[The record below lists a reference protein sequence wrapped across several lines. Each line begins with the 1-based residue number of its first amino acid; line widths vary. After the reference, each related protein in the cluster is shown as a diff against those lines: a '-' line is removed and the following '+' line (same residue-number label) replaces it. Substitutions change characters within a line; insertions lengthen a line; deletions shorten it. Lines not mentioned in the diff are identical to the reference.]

1 MLSLPAF
8 CKGSKVIP
16 ETRELRDGKMNQMVL
31 IDCRLPVECR
41 LKLKEHGLEPIALPP
56 FGKIAAPVEAHPDML
71 VYRQGNA
78 LLVPAEYLDANRR
91 LFSAL
96 DCEVRGVDASFGP
109 VYPEDVRL
117 NALAMGHTVY
127 GLARGVC
134 REIRE
139 NAPRFVPVRQGYTRC
154 SAAVVAERAV
164 ITADAGLAD
173 ALRRDGIDV
182 LLIRPGYIL
191 LSGYDTGFIGGSGGL
206 IRKGLY
212 GFFGRIRE
220 HPQYDEMAGFAEA
233 HGTSLIS
240 LCDGVLTDWGGLVS
254 VPQSLSKTVSCVHGT
269 A

>member
-1 MLSLPAF
+1 M
-8 CKGSKVIP
+8 
-16 ETRELRDGKMNQMVL
+16 DQMVL
-31 IDCRLPVECR
+31 TDCRLPVECR
-41 LKLKEHGLEPIALPP
+41 LKLKELGLEPISLPP

-96 DCEVRGVDASFGP
+96 GCDVLGIDAPFGP

-117 NALAMGHTVY
+117 NALAVGHTVY

-139 NAPRFVPVRQGYTRC
+139 SAPRFVAVRQGYTRC

-164 ITADAGLAD
+164 ITADAGLAE
-173 ALRRDGIDV
+173 ALRRDEVDV
-182 LLIRPGYIL
+182 LLIMPGHIML
-191 LSGYDTGFIGGSGGL
+191 PGYDTGFIGGSGGL

-212 GFFGRIRE
+212 GFFGRIE
-220 HPQYDEMAGFAEA
+220 SHPQYDEMACFAEA
-233 HGTSLIS
+233 HGTALLS

-254 VPQSLSKTVSCVHGT
+254 LPRTLR
-269 A
+269 